1 MMLEW
6 RSSVGVVA
14 AAAAAIV
21 VKEDEVLKPEPMKPG
36 SSLVR

>member
-14 AAAAAIV
+14 AAAIV
-21 VKEDEVLKPEPMKPG
+21 VKEDEEVLKPEPMKPG
-36 SSLVR
+36 SSLVQ

>member
-14 AAAAAIV
+14 AVAIV

-36 SSLVR
+36 SSLVQ